1 MSLGS
6 RSPKPCSQQVI
17 SLGTGKLCC
26 IWNQRGSSTS
36 RKPTCKMNWTLA
48 GLMHTD
54 KPRHTEDEW
63 NQLQKPQ
70 TIHTEGLKKIRSSI
84 TVILSYKV
92 LLRQRLSSK
101 NLEIQ
106 WWPYYLLKSTHH
118 FTSWFWHTG
127 VAMRCC
133 TQMKKARPSQT
144 FCSCALLANFGV
156 HLPLVDYVQRREI
169 APPRTGK
176 DPSRTDLTPFV
187 FQ

>member
-1 MSLGS
+1 
-6 RSPKPCSQQVI
+6 
-17 SLGTGKLCC
+17 
-26 IWNQRGSSTS
+26 
-36 RKPTCKMNWTLA
+36 MNWTLA
-48 GLMHTD
+48 GLIHTD

-84 TVILSYKV
+84 TVILSYNI
-92 LLRQRLSSK
+92 LLRQRHSSK
-101 NLEIQ
+101 KLKIQ

-176 DPSRTDLTPFV
+176 SPSRTDRCLPVTIKSSTLMQHQLAKSSRVSRLWDISVVSMWPGG
-187 FQ
+187 